1 MWLNNVL
8 ETIGNTPIIK
18 LNKITKSWP
27 GTILAKVDYFNP
39 GNSIKDRM
47 ALKMVE
53 VAEAEG
59 KLKPGGTI
67 IEGTSGNTGMGLAL
81 AACVKGYKCIFV
93 TTDKQSK
100 EKADILKAVGA
111 EVIVC
116 PTNVLPEDPRSYYS
130 VAKRLGQEIPNS
142 MYMNQYDNLANR
154 QAHYESTGPEIW
166 EQTEGKITH
175 LICTAGTGGTITG
188 TAMYLKEKNPNI
200 KIWAVDVYGSLLTK
214 YYNTGEIDM
223 NEVHPYISE
232 GFGEDF
238 VPQNYDMS
246 VIDKF
251 IQVTDKDGAVM
262 ARRIAK
268 EEGLFCGYSAGSC
281 LQGLELLKQELKP
294 TDVVVCIFHDH
305 GSRYVGKI
313 YNDEWMMERGF
324 LDVKTFKDIVSGRAG
339 QKLITVSP
347 DHLIAEAVA
356 LMKKYDIEHIPVM
369 DAHEIVG
376 SLSENGLFQQIFT
389 NPDIKNQSVQSVM
402 EPSYPVV
409 DFLTPV
415 EKLGTLINQKNGAVI
430 AKDEKGDHHIVTKYD
445 VIQSLTK

>member
-1 MWLNNVL
+1 MEERIKTLLDQTNLNWNVRTESIQTESGITIKDKIALVREDTNDIVGVHSDGYRPFQNQELFELLDKVSNMTGLELTKGGCFKEGRRVYVQMKSADLRLGTDLIKGYLTGINSFDGSTSLAFGPSNVTISCMNSFFAAFKQLNTKVRHTKNMVIRIDEICKGLEGVL
-8 ETIGNTPIIK
+8 EQEQVMFGDIK
-18 LNKITKSWP
+18 
-27 GTILAKVDYFNP
+27 
-39 GNSIKDRM
+39 RM
-47 ALKMVE
+47 ADTRFDDVIKESVTRQLF
-53 VAEAEG
+53 G
-59 KLKPGGTI
+59 IKP
-67 IEGTSGNTGMGLAL
+67 E
-81 AACVKGYKCIFV
+81 
-93 TTDKQSK
+93 
-100 EKADILKAVGA
+100 
-111 EVIVC
+111 
-116 PTNVLPEDPRSYYS
+116 
-130 VAKRLGQEIPNS
+130 
-142 MYMNQYDNLANR
+142 
-154 QAHYESTGPEIW
+154 
-166 EQTEGKITH
+166 
-175 LICTAGTGGTITG
+175 
-188 TAMYLKEKNPNI
+188 
-200 KIWAVDVYGSLLTK
+200 VDVYGSLLTK
-214 YYNTGEIDM
+214 YYKTGEIDM

-281 LQGLELLKQELKP
+281 LQGLQLLKTELKP